1 MITTQTNLFLIFI
14 INGFLIGLLFDFF
27 RILRKTFKTNDI
39 MTYIEDILFWIL
51 TGCIILYSIFVF
63 NNGEI
68 RLFLFIGIILGI
80 LLYMLFLSSHI
91 IKVNVTII
99 NFLKKIISSILNIL
113 LTPLKYI
120 YQIIRKLF
128 FKPVSFLIINIRKN
142 FTKSFR
148 RMQDNLKKNTKIK
161 NSVKN

>member
-14 INGFLIGLLFDFF
+14 VNGFLIGLLFDFF
-27 RILRKTFKTNDI
+27 RILRKTFKTTDL

-51 TGCIILYSIFVF
+51 TGCIILYSIFIF

-68 RLFLFIGIILGI
+68 RLFLFLGILLGI

-99 NFLKKIISSILNIL
+99 NFLKKAIGNIL
-113 LTPLKYI
+113 HILLIPIKYI
-120 YQIIRKLF
+120 CQIIRKLF
-128 FKPVSFLIINIRKN
+128 FKPISFLIINVRKVSTN
-142 FTKSFR
+142 SFKKFHNILKS
-148 RMQDNLKKNTKIK
+148 NTKIK

>member
-14 INGFLIGLLFDFF
+14 VNGFLIGLLFDFF
-27 RILRKTFKTNDI
+27 RILRKTFKTNDL

-51 TGCIILYSIFVF
+51 TGCIILYSIFIF

-68 RLFLFIGIILGI
+68 RLFLFLGILLGI

-99 NFLKKIISSILNIL
+99 NFLKKIIGSMLNIL
-113 LTPLKYI
+113 LTPLRYI

-128 FKPVSFLIINIRKN
+128 FKPVSFLIINIRKVS
-142 FTKSFR
+142 TKSFK
-148 RMQDNLKKNTKIK
+148 NFHNIVKKNTKIK